1 MSNLKSILKEEYTK
15 KENTLDINTLTDVI
29 ETLMEWGTNIE
40 TLVEKT
46 SASPSAPT
54 SAEEIRDL
62 LPVLKITEDW
72 GKIGT
77 RDRGV
82 IESFTARLGG
92 EGTSV
97 AEKIQLMNQVIEG
110 QGGGDDISEIL
121 TTMMVVEIMSSILE
135 EFTESAGGFIF
146 EGFLAGLFG
155 GKSVQIT
162 EPSDIEAATGET
174 VSAAGKPITDVVLS
188 GRHYSLKLLGPSTG
202 VAGSFKNMVEH
213 FAEIDHVTYLDA
225 RRSGTNLEF
234 SEFDIT
240 LPTFLE
246 TFYYPFVRYQKKSL
260 SGLTDRKLR
269 NAIEKYGQRI
279 FAIKTGRK
287 INGRNVVKP
296 EEFEELLNL
305 PDLKDYAPFEIRYS
319 DEKFSGKVKQYYG
332 NARIFNDV
340 QAAIAEKDK
349 NKILNALRETP
360 AYKKPEQF
368 ILTRSQ
374 TEKIPSYREL
384 GTLQLGDDALKKTW
398 MAYGD
403 RLMTTIAPV
412 YGALNSFTNNINL
425 YFLAAPTEESS
436 RTEYGK
442 AAIQE
447 AGNLQKSTDDAVS
460 NIEKA

>member
-1 MSNLKSILKEEYTK
+1 MSNLRNILKEEYKK
-15 KENTLDINTLTDVI
+15 KENTVDVRSMVEVI
-29 ETLMEWGTNIE
+29 EALMEWGVPIP
-40 TLVEKT
+40 TLAEG
-46 SASPSAPT
+46 SPQLASPT
-54 SAEEIRDL
+54 TAEEIRDL

-72 GKIGT
+72 GKIGN

-97 AEKIQLMNQVIEG
+97 ADKIQLMNQVIEG

-146 EGFLAGLFG
+146 EGFIAGLFG

-260 SGLTDRKLR
+260 GGLTDRKLR
-269 NAIEKYGQRI
+269 NAIGKYGEKI
-279 FAIKTGRK
+279 FAIKAASK
-287 INGRNVVKP
+287 INGRNIVKP
-296 EEFEELLNL
+296 EEFEELLSM
-305 PDLKDYAPFEIRYS
+305 PDLKDYGPFEIRYS

-332 NARIFNDV
+332 NARIFNAV
-340 QAAIAEKDK
+340 QDAVAKKDK
-349 NKILNALRETP
+349 NAILNALRQTP

-368 ILTRSQ
+368 MLTRAQ
-374 TEKIPSYREL
+374 TEKIPSHRDL
-384 GTLQLGDDALKKTW
+384 GTLQLGDPALKKTW
-398 MAYGD
+398 MAYGE
-403 RLMTTIAPV
+403 RLMSTIAPV

-425 YFLAAPTEESS
+425 YFLASPTEETS
-436 RTEYGK
+436 RTQYGE
-442 AAIQE
+442 AAISD
-447 AGNLQKSTDDAVS
+447 AGNLQTSTDAAIS
-460 NIEKA
+460 NIEKS